1 MESNRRPERPR
12 LVARALRRIRNLA
25 LLGQPLSATVAT
37 AGMPGAPML
46 SEVQEAPVL
55 PARPQ
60 PAPLPDLPPPVSG
73 DDRDPPARPPR
84 RRWRMVKRTMLVLLL
99 LAAAAG
105 AAFAVYESRTS
116 TFQARFFA
124 GLAKKVSYRMA
135 AGPSDAIRFP
145 AASPYDER
153 LGYSNLPNYLAKLK
167 SRDYVVDAQA
177 RMSPKMLELAGMGLY
192 PTYREKTRAGL
203 DILDTS
209 GEPLFSARFPERLYD
224 KFEAAPTLL
233 VSSLL
238 FIENRELLDTTYP
251 KRNPAVEWDRFS
263 KAVFDKTLHS
273 VGLGSGSRV
282 AGGSTL
288 ATQIEKYRHS
298 PEGRTASTTDK
309 LRQMASATLR
319 SYADGEDT
327 GAARRRIVLEYLNT
341 VPLSAKL
348 GYGEVNGIG
357 DGMWVW
363 YGRDFAD
370 VNRVLAGNA
379 VTPEYA
385 LVYKEALSL
394 MIAQRRPAYYLGAG
408 EKDLETLT
416 NSHLRVLAQAGVISP
431 ALRDAALA
439 IVLHPALGSG
449 VAPPP
454 ANTFVTRKATNAVRN
469 HLANLLGDARLYN
482 LDRLD
487 LSVVTTLNSEAQK
500 AVTAAL
506 RRLTDTQTAAA
517 AGLTGK
523 GMLGNGDPAKVVYSF
538 TLMERGDKVNYL
550 RVQTDN
556 YDQPLDINEGA
567 KLDLG
572 STSKLR
578 TLTTYLDIIDQL
590 HKRYEP
596 MSKAELAKV
605 NVDPKDRL
613 TQWAVDYF
621 TALPAGADR
630 GLQPMLA
637 AAMERKYSGNPGEAF
652 FTGGGVH
659 VFGNFSHND
668 DGRILTIQEGLQN
681 STNLLFVRLMRD
693 VVRYY
698 MFQLPGSSAQLLADA
713 DDPRRAEYL
722 SRFADREGKDFM
734 ARFWNKYRG
743 KSPDEIESTLM
754 QGVRIKASKL
764 AAVHRTIHPEASLA
778 QFGKFLH
785 AYLPADAEVD
795 DEKIAKMYDQ
805 YAPANMSL
813 ADRGYV
819 ASVHPLELWLVG
831 YLRTHPKAGWDEV
844 TKASVKERQEVY
856 SWLFKTHRKHAQ
868 DKRIAGLLE
877 VEAFLKIHAQ
887 WKKMGYPF
895 DSLVPSYATTLGASA
910 DRPIALAELMGILI
924 NGGVR
929 KQTQRIDSLHFAKD
943 TPYETLV
950 KRSPDAKGEQV
961 LNPLVARAVVDAI
974 RGVVQVGTAKR
985 VKTAFVKQD
994 GSVIALGGKTGT
1006 GDQRFDV
1013 YGAGHRLIES
1023 RYVNRSA
1030 TFVFNIGER
1039 FFGSMTAYVHGPE
1052 SAHYDFTSALPVQLL
1067 VTLAPSLMP
1076 MIEHQQTVT
1085 VPGLHVDRPGLA
1097 APSGPADAV
1106 ATDTEH
1112 AADAGAP
1119 DSAADAAAEDAAA
1132 VGIEAPAAKPA
1143 REAVKEA
1150 VKEPAAKPAAKPAAQ
1165 APSKPA
1171 ATAPRAHAADAD
1183 APRAPKPA
1191 SEAVRARPASAES
1204 ARPKSA
1210 DGEGA
1215 RARSGGAG
1223 ESHPKAVTG
1232 ERAKPAGEGAAVK
1245 PAPRK
1250 PAAASDD
1257 KPKAERPARP
1267 KPAAVEEVLQ

>member
-1 MESNRRPERPR
+1 MDSIRRQRRPRFFS
-12 LVARALRRIRNLA
+12 RALRRI
-25 LLGQPLSATVAT
+25 LGQAA
-37 AGMPGAPML
+37 PG
-46 SEVQEAPVL
+46 
-55 PARPQ
+55 Q
-60 PAPLPDLPPPVSG
+60 PALAGIPAVAAEQDLPVRNIPPRAEPSLDSSLEPAVEPG
-73 DDRDPPARPPR
+73 GAGPAAPPEPPPAPPK
-84 RRWRMVKRTMLVLLL
+84 RRWRMVKRTFLVVLLL
-99 LAAAAG
+99 AVAG
-105 AAFAVYESRTS
+105 AAGLAVYESRTS
-116 TFQARFFA
+116 ALEARFFA
-124 GLAKKVSYRMA
+124 GLTKKLTYRMDK
-135 AGPSDAIRFP
+135 GPSHAIRFP
-145 AASPYDER
+145 QASPYDER

-167 SRDYVVDAQA
+167 TRDYVVVEQA
-177 RMSPKMLELAGMGLY
+177 RMSPKMLELADMGLFA
-192 PTYREKTRAGL
+192 TYREKTRAGL
-203 DILDTS
+203 DILDYS

-224 KFEAAPTLL
+224 KFDAAPQLL
-233 VSSLL
+233 VKSLL

-263 KAVFDKTLHS
+263 KAVFDKTVHA
-273 VGLGSGSRV
+273 VGLGSGGRV

-298 PEGRTASTTDK
+298 PEGRTASLGDK

-319 SYADGEDT
+319 SYLDGENT
-327 GAARRRIVLEYLNT
+327 GPTRRRIVLEYLNT

-363 YGRDFAD
+363 YGRDFAE
-370 VNRVLAGNA
+370 VNRILSSKS
-379 VTPEYA
+379 VTPEFA

-408 EKDLETLT
+408 EKDLEILT

-431 ALRDAALA
+431 ALRDAAIA
-439 IVLHPALGSG
+439 TVLHPALGSG

-454 ANTFVTRKATNAVRN
+454 ANTFVTRKAANAVRN
-469 HLANLLGDARLYN
+469 HLANLLGDSRLYN

-500 AVTAAL
+500 AVTATL
-506 RRLTDTQTAAA
+506 RKLTDNEAAA
-517 AGLTGK
+517 EAGLTGK
-523 GMLGNGDPAKVVYSF
+523 GMLGNGDPSKVVYSF

-572 STSKLR
+572 STAKLR
-578 TLTTYLDIIDQL
+578 TLTTYLDIVDQL
-590 HKRYEP
+590 HQRYEP

-605 NVDPKDRL
+605 KIDPKDRL
-613 TQWAVDYF
+613 SQWAVDYF
-621 TALPAGADR
+621 QALPEGADR
-630 GLQPMLA
+630 GLVPMLG

-659 VFGNFSHND
+659 VFGNFSKLD
-668 DGRILTIQEGLQN
+668 DSRILTVQQSLQN
-681 STNLLFVRLMRD
+681 STNLAFVRIMRD

-722 SRFADREGKDFM
+722 SRFADREGKDFL

-743 KSPDEIESTLM
+743 KNWDEIEPALM
-754 QGVRIKASKL
+754 QGVRVKASKI
-764 AAVHRTIHPEASLA
+764 AAVHRTIYPDASQA
-778 QFGKFLH
+778 EFAKFLH
-785 AYLPADAEVD
+785 TYLPADAEVD
-795 DEKIAKMYDQ
+795 DERIAKMYDQ
-805 YAPANMSL
+805 YSVANMSL

-831 YLRTHPKAGWDEV
+831 YLRAHPKAGWDEV
-844 TKASVKERQEVY
+844 VGASTKERQEVY

-868 DKRIAGLLE
+868 DKRIAGLIE

-910 DRPIALAELMGILI
+910 DRPIALAELMGILV

-929 KQTQRIDSLHFAKD
+929 KPTQRIDSLHFAKD

-950 KRSPDAKGEQV
+950 KRGTAEKGEQV
-961 LNPLVARAVVDAI
+961 LNPDVARAVVNAI
-974 RGVVQVGTAKR
+974 RGVVQEGTAKR
-985 VKTAFVKQD
+985 AKTAFVKPD

-1039 FFGSMTAYVHGPE
+1039 FFGSMTAYVHGPD

-1067 VTLAPSLMP
+1067 MKLAPSLMP
-1076 MIEHQQTVT
+1076 MIEHQDTVT
-1085 VPGLHVDRPGLA
+1085 VPGLHVERA
-1097 APSGPADAV
+1097 APAPAGPLDAVARDTEQPVPADA
-1106 ATDTEH
+1106 
-1112 AADAGAP
+1112 AP
-1119 DSAADAAAEDAAA
+1119 PL
-1132 VGIEAPAAKPA
+1132 EAPPVA
-1143 REAVKEA
+1143 
-1150 VKEPAAKPAAKPAAQ
+1150 EPAAKPAVKAVEKPAEKPAVKAAEKPADKPAVKKPAAE
-1165 APSKPA
+1165 
-1171 ATAPRAHAADAD
+1171 D
-1183 APRAPKPA
+1183 
-1191 SEAVRARPASAES
+1191 
-1204 ARPKSA
+1204 
-1210 DGEGA
+1210 
-1215 RARSGGAG
+1215 
-1223 ESHPKAVTG
+1223 HPKAVSV
-1232 ERAKPAGEGAAVK
+1232 RKADADVVPK
-1245 PAPRK
+1245 PAPHK
-1250 PAAASDD
+1250 PAAKRDADPD
-1257 KPKAERPARP
+1257 APPPKPARP
-1267 KPAAVEEVLQ
+1267 QAAPTKPAAVEEVLQ

>member
-1 MESNRRPERPR
+1 MPIRTAPPR
-12 LVARALRRIRNLA
+12 LEPSFETSLEPELE
-25 LLGQPLSATVAT
+25 
-37 AGMPGAPML
+37 PGTGDGAAAP
-46 SEVQEAPVL
+46 E
-55 PARPQ
+55 PQ
-60 PAPLPDLPPPVSG
+60 PAKPK
-73 DDRDPPARPPR
+73 
-84 RRWRMVKRTMLVLLL
+84 RRWRKTKRTLLVLLL
-99 LAAAAG
+99 LLVAG
-105 AAFAVYESRTS
+105 VSAVGFYESRTS
-116 TFQARFFA
+116 ALEARFFA
-124 GLAKKVSYRMA
+124 GLTQKLTYRMGK
-135 AGPSDAIRFP
+135 GPSDAIRFP
-145 AASPYDER
+145 QASPYDER

-167 SRDYVVDAQA
+167 TRDYVVVEQA
-177 RMSPKMLELAGMGLY
+177 RMSPKMLELADLGLFA
-192 PTYREKTRAGL
+192 TYHEKTRAGL
-203 DILDTS
+203 DILDYS

-224 KFEAAPTLL
+224 KFDAAPQLL
-233 VSSLL
+233 VKSLL

-263 KAVFDKTLHS
+263 KAVFDKTVHS
-273 VGLGSGSRV
+273 IGLGGGGRV

-298 PEGRTASTTDK
+298 PEGRTASLSDK

-319 SYADGEDT
+319 SYQDGEDT
-327 GAARRRIVLEYLNT
+327 SKTRRRIVLEYLNT

-363 YGRDFAD
+363 YGRDFND
-370 VNRVLAGNA
+370 VNRILANNGANA
-379 VTPEYA
+379 TVTPEFA

-416 NSHLRVLAQAGVISP
+416 NAHLRVLAQAGVISTQ
-431 ALRDAALA
+431 LRDAAIA
-439 IVLHPALGSG
+439 TVLHPALGSG

-454 ANTFVTRKATNAVRN
+454 ANTFVTRKAANAVRN
-469 HLANLLGDARLYN
+469 HLANLLGDSRLYN

-487 LSVVTTLNSEAQK
+487 LSVVTTLNADAQK
-500 AVTAAL
+500 AVTATL
-506 RRLTDTQTAAA
+506 RKLTDNEAAA
-517 AGLTGK
+517 EAGLTGK
-523 GMLGNGDPAKVVYSF
+523 GMLGNGDPSKVVYSF

-572 STSKLR
+572 STAKLR

-590 HKRYEP
+590 HQRYEP

-605 NVDPKDRL
+605 RIDPKDRL
-613 TQWAVDYF
+613 SQWAVEYF
-621 TALPAGADR
+621 QTLPEGADR
-630 GLQPMLA
+630 GLVPMLG

-659 VFGNFSHND
+659 IFGNFSKLD
-668 DGRILTIQEGLQN
+668 DSRILTVQQALQN
-681 STNLLFVRLMRD
+681 STNLVFVRLMRD

-722 SRFADREGKDFM
+722 SRFADREGKDFL

-743 KSPDEIESTLM
+743 KNWDEIEPALM
-754 QGVRIKASKL
+754 QGVRVKASKI
-764 AAVHRTIHPEASLA
+764 AAVHRTIYPDASPA
-778 QFGKFLH
+778 EFAKFLH
-785 AYLPADAEVD
+785 TYLPAEAEVD
-795 DEKIAKMYDQ
+795 DERIAKMYDQ
-805 YAPANMSL
+805 YSVANMSL

-844 TKASVKERQEVY
+844 VGASTKERQEVY

-868 DKRIAGLLE
+868 DKRIAGLIE

-929 KQTQRIDSLHFAKD
+929 KPTQRIDSLHFAKD

-950 KRSPDAKGEQV
+950 KRGGAEKGEQV
-961 LNPLVARAVVDAI
+961 LNPDVARAVVNAI
-974 RGVVQVGTAKR
+974 RGVVQEGTAKR
-985 VKTAFVKQD
+985 AKTAFVKDD

-1013 YGAGHRLIES
+1013 FGAGHRLIES

-1039 FFGSMTAYVHGPE
+1039 FFGSMTAYVHGPD

-1067 VTLAPSLMP
+1067 VKLAPSLMP
-1076 MIEHQQTVT
+1076 MIQHQDTVT
-1085 VPGLHVDRPGLA
+1085 IPGLHVERA
-1097 APSGPADAV
+1097 APAPAGPADAV
-1106 ATDTEH
+1106 ARDSEQ
-1112 AADAGAP
+1112 AAP
-1119 DSAADAAAEDAAA
+1119 ADAAIPAEATAGDAAA
-1132 VGIEAPAAKPA
+1132 SKAPPAKAAPAVAEPVAKPA
-1143 REAVKEA
+1143 EKPLAKPADKAVAKAADKPADKPVAKPAGDHPKA
-1150 VKEPAAKPAAKPAAQ
+1150 VGEGAPHKSTADDHAPAKPSGPRKPAAKPD
-1165 APSKPA
+1165 PE
-1171 ATAPRAHAADAD
+1171 AD
-1183 APRAPKPA
+1183 AP
-1191 SEAVRARPASAES
+1191 
-1204 ARPKSA
+1204 
-1210 DGEGA
+1210 
-1215 RARSGGAG
+1215 
-1223 ESHPKAVTG
+1223 PKAQH
-1232 ERAKPAGEGAAVK
+1232 A
-1245 PAPRK
+1245 
-1250 PAAASDD
+1250 
-1257 KPKAERPARP
+1257 
-1267 KPAAVEEVLQ
+1267 KPAAVDEVLQ